1 MNKVLAIVTG
11 KQQLEF
17 SWNQKKC
24 VDSYC
29 RVTDALMHKLTKRQ
43 VVYVLLS
50 LQDLAFKVLS

>member
-1 MNKVLAIVTG
+1 MNKVTG

-43 VVYVLLS
+43 VVFVLLS